1 MRNVPIHWLL
11 LVCFLATPLAHG
23 QATTAA
29 PMSPHEFATAL
40 LNLATQ
46 PQETPR
52 VRTAVAAKPAQPCQV
67 RVRDPHA
74 AVFSTVGVAPIQP
87 SAELSPAQP
96 AGP

>member
-40 LNLATQ
+40 LSLATQ
-46 PQETPR
+46 PRETPHL
-52 VRTAVAAKPAQPCQV
+52 RTAVATKPAQPYQ
-67 RVRDPHA
+67 RPVRDPHA
-74 AVFSTVGVAPIQP
+74 AAFSPVAEAPIQP